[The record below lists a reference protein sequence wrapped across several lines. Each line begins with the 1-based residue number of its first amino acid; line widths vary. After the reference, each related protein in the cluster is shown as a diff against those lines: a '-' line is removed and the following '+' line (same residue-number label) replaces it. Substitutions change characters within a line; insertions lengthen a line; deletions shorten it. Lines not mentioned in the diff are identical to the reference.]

1 MRSFMVG
8 LESEM
13 EVQEVKAAEM
23 AAEEEA
29 AGMEVLSVG
38 AVTHPN
44 PSLSSLVSWE
54 EAGRSTPMA
63 AKAIGIH
70 EAIETVPKKNDQQ
83 GNAGGACIFLADDL
97 INGGLAEMEVKE
109 EAEDN
114 AAGTEDLSSSHV
126 NNNIST

>member
-1 MRSFMVG
+1 MVG

-13 EVQEVKAAEM
+13 EVQEVEAAEM

-29 AGMEVLSVG
+29 AGMEILSVG

-54 EAGRSTPMA
+54 EARRSTPMA

-70 EAIETVPKKNDQQ
+70 EAIETVPQKYDQQ
-83 GNAGGACIFLADDL
+83 GNAGGACIFF
-97 INGGLAEMEVKE
+97 GGQP
-109 EAEDN
+109 N
-114 AAGTEDLSSSHV
+114 
-126 NNNIST
+126 

>member
-1 MRSFMVG
+1 MVG

-13 EVQEVKAAEM
+13 EVQEVEAAEM

-44 PSLSSLVSWE
+44 PSLLSLVSRE

-70 EAIETVPKKNDQQ
+70 EAFETVPQKMINR
-83 GNAGGACIFLADDL
+83 GTPEALAFFWR
-97 INGGLAEMEVKE
+97 
-109 EAEDN
+109 
-114 AAGTEDLSSSHV
+114 T
-126 NNNIST
+126 T

>member
-1 MRSFMVG
+1 MVG

-13 EVQEVKAAEM
+13 EVQEVEAAEM

-44 PSLSSLVSWE
+44 LSLSSLVSQE

-70 EAIETVPKKNDQQ
+70 EAIETVPQKMINR
-83 GNAGGACIFLADDL
+83 GMPEVLAFFWR
-97 INGGLAEMEVKE
+97 
-109 EAEDN
+109 
-114 AAGTEDLSSSHV
+114 T
-126 NNNIST
+126 T

>member
-1 MRSFMVG
+1 MVG

-13 EVQEVKAAEM
+13 EVQEVEAAEM

-44 PSLSSLVSWE
+44 PSLLSLVSRE

-70 EAIETVPKKNDQQ
+70 EAVETVRKKM
-83 GNAGGACIFLADDL
+83 
-97 INGGLAEMEVKE
+97 INRGTL
-109 EAEDN
+109 EA
-114 AAGTEDLSSSHV
+114 LSFFWRR
-126 NNNIST
+126 T